1 MKIVEQPFDYD
12 IICSTDNKQF
22 LDGAYKNQRVVTYA
36 AKKPQKRPFTEED
49 LFVADTFSF
58 GTRIGQITNVASSIC
73 AMISTFPEG
82 SKERILLEQ
91 RVAACCAA
99 QSREIDFGLIY
110 IVIYK

>member
-73 AMISTFPEG
+73 AMISTFKKGTPER
-82 SKERILLEQ
+82 ELLEK
-91 RVAACCAA
+91 RVAMCCAA
-99 QSREIDFGLIY
+99 QSREINFSL
-110 IVIYK
+110 VMQ